1 MNIYEMLKE
10 GKTPNYIKIKVDEE
24 IAAAQKMITEEE
36 AAKARELK
44 EARKNF
50 INALEDYNAAITGEW
65 LDRKAREKIEQLCI
79 ETEKEI
85 AAFQHDLKEIEK
97 LKKFP
102 EKLPRKPFVRE
113 KTCSVKI
120 MPKDTDDEV
129 IKNFINNLV

>member
-10 GKTPNYIKIKVDEE
+10 GKTVGQIYGIVANE
-24 IAAAQKMITEEE
+24 ISAARKMISEEE

-65 LDRKAREKIEQLCI
+65 LDGKAREKLEQMCI

-97 LKKFP
+97 LKKTP
-102 EKLPRKPFVRE
+102 EKKPFVRE
-113 KTCSVKI
+113 KTCTIKV

>member
-10 GKTPNYIKIKVDEE
+10 GKTVGQIYGIVAKE
-24 IAAAQKMITEEE
+24 ISVAQQMITEEE

-50 INALEDYNAAITGEW
+50 INALEDYNFAITGDYPGRE
-65 LDRKAREKIEQLCI
+65 AREKLEQLCI

-85 AAFQHDLKEIEK
+85 EAIQHDLKEIEK
-97 LKKFP
+97 AS
-102 EKLPRKPFVRE
+102 EKNPKKPFVRE
-113 KTCSVKI
+113 KTCAVKFT
-120 MPKDTDDEV
+120 TDDEV

>member
-10 GKTPNYIKIKVDEE
+10 GKTPNYIKIKVDKE
-24 IAAAQKMITEEE
+24 IAAAQKMIDEEE
-36 AAKARELK
+36 AARIREIK

-50 INALEDYNAAITGEW
+50 INALEDYNNAVTGEW
-65 LDRKAREKIEQLCI
+65 LDGEAREKLEQLCI

-85 AAFQHDLKEIEK
+85 AAIQHDLKEIEK

-113 KTCSVKI
+113 KTCAVKFS
-120 MPKDTDDEV
+120 TDDAA
-129 IKNFINNLV
+129 IKDFVKTLI

>member
-24 IAAAQKMITEEE
+24 IAAARKMITEEE

-50 INALEDYNAAITGEW
+50 INALEDYNFAITGSW
-65 LDRKAREKIEQLCI
+65 LDGKAREKLEQLCI

-85 AAFQHDLKEIEK
+85 EAVQHDLKEIEK

-102 EKLPRKPFVRE
+102 EKLPKKPFVRE
-113 KTCSVKI
+113 KTCGIKFT
-120 MPKDTDDEV
+120 TDDAAIQDFV
-129 IKNFINNLV
+129 KTLI

>member
-10 GKTPNYIKIKVDEE
+10 GKTVGQIYGIVANE
-24 IAAAQKMITEEE
+24 IASARKMITEEE

-44 EARKNF
+44 EYRKNF
-50 INALEDYNAAITGEW
+50 INALEDYNAAITGNY
-65 LDRKAREKIEQLCI
+65 LDREAREKLEQICI

-85 AAFQHDLKEIEK
+85 EAIQHDLKEIEK
-97 LKKFP
+97 LKKTP
-102 EKLPRKPFVRE
+102 EKKPFVRE

-129 IKNFINNLV
+129 IKNFINNLM